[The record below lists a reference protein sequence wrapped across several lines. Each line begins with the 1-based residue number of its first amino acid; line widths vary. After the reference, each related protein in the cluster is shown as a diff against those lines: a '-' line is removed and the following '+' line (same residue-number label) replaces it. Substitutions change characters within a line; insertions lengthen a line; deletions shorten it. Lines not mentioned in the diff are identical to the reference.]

1 MFSDPLSI
9 TVSGSAKTLP
19 RVSVDGSSTVYS
31 TDDGLF
37 EVRVSHVK
45 NKRKRSVIRINQKK
59 VAADPLLTERNVETI
74 QAAYLVL
81 DAPVNGLYT
90 SAEQKGLIDALMGA
104 LQAST
109 GALTTKFV
117 AGES

>member
-9 TVSGSAKTLP
+9 TVSGVAKTLP

-37 EVRVSHVK
+37 EVRVSHTK

-59 VAADPLLTERNVETI
+59 VAADPLLTERNVETL
-74 QAAYLVL
+74 QAAYIVL

-90 SAEQKGLIDALMGA
+90 NAEQKALMDALMDA
-104 LQAST
+104 MKAAT